1 MTTTTTT
8 SIADSDIHTCPI
20 CPDPFH
26 GDHAAFENHVN
37 SHFADEEIQEQEQLL
52 PPLDQ
57 TPVHLIHPYKLQ
69 DEAKPP
75 GHSGLF
81 DSPDVTKAGPPT
93 KDTEDDFKIP
103 CEAQDC
109 NMMVHIRDMAEHMDM
124 HFAEQLQGDRDAK
137 RAYDLEDSPSNKRSR
152 TNSTY
157 SPAPQLKPPKEEKRT
172 GQTTMDGFLTHS
184 PREPR
189 TPSNRPSSPTQSR
202 LSFVQEPTS
211 PSAMGITGLIDKIR
225 MLLEMSLAQDVTQQA
240 YLADPSVMFFQSD
253 KTDGG
258 WGCGYRNIQMLL
270 SYVVGQTDFTAAT
283 STSSAT
289 RTTSNTPTIAE
300 LQRQLEYAWTI
311 GFDGQGAA
319 QLNHKVEGTKK
330 WIGTTEAWS
339 VLCSLGVRCSI
350 LDFHMPSGPDGTHPA
365 MFAAVYEYFRSPN
378 WSPLSAPLSLQVNN
392 LQQNGYERQGQ
403 IIQTAKPPLYMQHQ
417 GHSRTIVGIEILK
430 EDRGMNL
437 LVFDPGRWLHNA
449 IPTLRRDAISLSHS
463 SGSKAV
469 VVGDKKLDAQYLLKA
484 FRLQV
489 GSGVAKAQY
498 QLLGISGLYSDDSDR
513 RCGGGG
519 AAAGGSSHRSSSCS
533 SSSSPSLQLFTRYP
547 SLSVGW
553 TEDEHESSKS
563 VTSTRVP

>member
-1 MTTTTTT
+1 
-8 SIADSDIHTCPI
+8 
-20 CPDPFH
+20 
-26 GDHAAFENHVN
+26 
-37 SHFADEEIQEQEQLL
+37 
-52 PPLDQ
+52 
-57 TPVHLIHPYKLQ
+57 
-69 DEAKPP
+69 
-75 GHSGLF
+75 
-81 DSPDVTKAGPPT
+81 
-93 KDTEDDFKIP
+93 
-103 CEAQDC
+103 
-109 NMMVHIRDMAEHMDM
+109 MMVHIRDMMEHMDM
-124 HFAEQLQGDRDAK
+124 HFAEQLQGNRDAK
-137 RAYDLEDSPSNKRSR
+137 RAYSLDGHPFNKRAR
-152 TNSTY
+152 TDSTGN
-157 SPAPQLKPPKEEKRT
+157 PTPHTELAKEGKRT
-172 GQTTMDGFLTHS
+172 GQTTMDVFLTHS
-184 PREPR
+184 PREFR
-189 TPSNRPSSPTQSR
+189 TPSSGPSSPTQSR

-211 PSAMGITGLIDKIR
+211 PSSTGITGLIDKIR
-225 MLLEMSLAQDVTQQA
+225 MLLETSLAQGVTQQA
-240 YLADPSVMFFQSD
+240 YLADPSVMYFQSD
-253 KTDGG
+253 KTDRG

-270 SYVVGQTDFTAAT
+270 SYVVGQLDSTAAV
-283 STSSAT
+283 STNSAT

-300 LQRQLEYAWTI
+300 LQRQLEYAWTN
-311 GFDGQGAA
+311 GFDAQGAV

-392 LQQNGYERQGQ
+392 LRQNGHERQGQ

-430 EDRGMNL
+430 EERGMNL
-437 LVFDPGRWLHNA
+437 LVFDPGRWLHTA

-498 QLLGISGLYSDDSDR
+498 QLLGISGLYSDESDR
-513 RCGGGG
+513 RGDGGSGGG
-519 AAAGGSSHRSSSCS
+519 AAAGGSRHQSSSSS
-533 SSSSPSLQLFTRYP
+533 SSSSPTLQLFTRYP

-553 TEDEHESSKS
+553 TEVEHESSKS
-563 VTSTRVP
+563 VTSTRVPAKRHLNTENPLYFSVSKSFAKEPATPKEQIISKHLSADKKGSELLDKLSASNKAGSTVITTN